1 MIVCEVNTIIESK
14 SAQVKIII
22 FEPVA
27 GVERTEPRVIAVG
40 ESKQQIVV
48 LPKMDAAVA
57 WLQEEQLGPAK
68 DTWINIW
75 ETNNEIHQ
83 LEQQQQQQ
91 TMAVTNPNSNSS
103 SLEANK
109 TTTNN
114 NNSNKTNSDAGTIMQ
129 SQPPVPSS
137 SPPIDTAVATKNPSS
152 AVPEDTTPVVSANG
166 PGHVPQQP
174 PHHHPQGQNGNPM
187 LDRAYNPT
195 RRKLPEK
202 YENKAS
208 TYNMNKYQQKLI
220 RKYNGCPWRQK
231 NKKYSPGI
239 LG

>member
-1 MIVCEVNTIIESK
+1 
-14 SAQVKIII
+14 
-22 FEPVA
+22 
-27 GVERTEPRVIAVG
+27 
-40 ESKQQIVV
+40 
-48 LPKMDAAVA
+48 MDAAVA

-68 DTWINIW
+68 DTWLNIW

-91 TMAVTNPNSNSS
+91 TMAVTNPNKNNNNNNHS
-103 SLEANK
+103 SLDSSTTT
-109 TTTNN
+109 TTTNHT
-114 NNSNKTNSDAGTIMQ
+114 NNSNKTSGGDSGASMPAQ
-129 SQPPVPSS
+129 QQPSS
-137 SPPIDTAVATKNPSS
+137 TPPIDSVVAATTKNPSS
-152 AVPEDTTPVVSANG
+152 AAPATAEDTTPVVSANG
-166 PGHVPQQP
+166 PGGGGGHQALQ
-174 PHHHPQGQNGNPM
+174 HSHQNGSGNPM

>member
-1 MIVCEVNTIIESK
+1 MIRAEFC
-14 SAQVKIII
+14 
-22 FEPVA
+22 
-27 GVERTEPRVIAVG
+27 
-40 ESKQQIVV
+40 V

-68 DTWINIW
+68 DTWLNIW
-75 ETNNEIHQ
+75 ETNNEIHLQ
-83 LEQQQQQQ
+83 QQQQQQQ
-91 TMAVTNPNSNSS
+91 TMAVTNPSNHNNNA
-103 SLEANK
+103 SLDSH
-109 TTTNN
+109 TTNN
-114 NNSNKTNSDAGTIMQ
+114 NNSNKTNNSDGGTIMQ
-129 SQPPVPSS
+129 QQAMPSS
-137 SPPIDTAVATKNPSS
+137 SPLADQTATTTAKNPSKTDTS
-152 AVPEDTTPVVSANG
+152 SVGGDTTPVVSANG
-166 PGHVPQQP
+166 PGGGGGGGVGL
-174 PHHHPQGQNGNPM
+174 HPQNQHNGNPM

-231 NKKYSPGI
+231 NKKYSPGV